1 MAEILLVDD
10 ERVLREGLNAQLVG
24 EGFEV
29 RTARD
34 GEEAVAKFAE
44 RRPDL
49 VLLDVMMPKMNG
61 FRACEEIRRQDAL
74 VPIVFLTA
82 KDSEADQV
90 RGIGLGADDYIS
102 KDAGESLLVARI
114 RRALERSAVV
124 AKMAAE
130 VGHARLELGRISVDL
145 ESLVVYDGDVGIE
158 HLTKTEA
165 GILKILGSERGRY
178 FSLDELIT
186 GLRGGGFAC
195 VDSMVYVHVFRLR
208 QKLGAAADMIVQE
221 RGTGYCLSK

>member
-10 ERVLREGLNAQLVG
+10 ERVLREGLKAQLVG

-61 FRACEEIRRQDAL
+61 FKACEAIRAADEF
-74 VPIVFLTA
+74 VPIIFLTA

-102 KDAGESLLVARI
+102 KDAGESLLMARI
-114 RRALERSAVV
+114 RRVLQRAEASARSVSAN
-124 AKMAAE
+124 A
-130 VGHARLELGRISVDL
+130 GSIISLGRISVDAN
-145 ESLVVYDGDVGIE
+145 SLAVIE
-158 HLTKTEA
+158 NDREVAHLTKTEA
-165 GILKILGSERGRY
+165 GILVILNSERGRY
-178 FSLDELIT
+178 FSLDELISR
-186 GLRGGGFAC
+186 LRGDGYAC
-195 VDSMVYVHVFRLR
+195 EDSLVYSHVSHLR
-208 QKLGAAADMIVQE
+208 NKLGAASELILQK
-221 RGTGYCLSK
+221 RSCGYCLVK